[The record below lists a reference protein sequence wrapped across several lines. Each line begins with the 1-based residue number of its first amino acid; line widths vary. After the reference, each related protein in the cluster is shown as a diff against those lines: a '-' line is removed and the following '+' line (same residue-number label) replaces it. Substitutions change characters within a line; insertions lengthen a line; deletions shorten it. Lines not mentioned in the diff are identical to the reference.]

1 MAGTIFGLGLSQ
13 RVDLNA
19 KPSVGWLLYI
29 YAANSSTPSNTFQ
42 DTALTVPNP
51 WPIAADAM
59 GTMPQFW
66 MADGSY
72 RARATNADASIVYF
86 DIPSAQSLGPSAGS
100 APSGGVDPTAIFQTG
115 DVIWIDVQ
123 GTRTGWVRDN
133 ARTIGSATSGA
144 TERANADC
152 QALFEFL
159 WNSFSDTLCPVL
171 TGRGVSAAADWS
183 ANKQITTPDKR
194 AHIVGGLSDMGNTD
208 SGFFANAPVQIG
220 TGPTSPGT
228 LLGEAQHTLTTTE
241 APSGLSTLNFS
252 DPGHTHVENTGSSS
266 GGSINSVDKLAGTGS
281 QTSNVSTAS
290 ATTGISASLT
300 DNGGDGAHNNV
311 QATIVGT
318 FYRKL

>member
-72 RARATNADASIVYF
+72 RARATSADASIVYF

-159 WNSFSDTLCPVL
+159 WNSFSNTLCPVL

-183 ANKQITTPDKR
+183 ANKQITTPGQER
-194 AHIVGGLSDMGNTD
+194 VRRWRPFRYGQYRQRI
-208 SGFFANAPVQIG
+208 FCQR
-220 TGPTSPGT
+220 PGSNRY
-228 LLGEAQHTLTTTE
+228 GA
-241 APSGLSTLNFS
+241 
-252 DPGHTHVENTGSSS
+252 DICRVTHRR
-266 GGSINSVDKLAGTGS
+266 
-281 QTSNVSTAS
+281 
-290 ATTGISASLT
+290 
-300 DNGGDGAHNNV
+300 GA
-311 QATIVGT
+311 AYA
-318 FYRKL
+318 YRR

>member
-1 MAGTIFGLGLSQ
+1 MSGTIFGLGLSQ

-19 KPSVGWLLYI
+19 KPSVGWLLFV
-29 YAANSSTPSNTFQ
+29 YAANSSTPANTFQ

-72 RARATNADASIVYF
+72 RARSHECRHLPLLFISTFHLRSRWEAVL
-86 DIPSAQSLGPSAGS
+86 PGS

-152 QALFEFL
+152 QALFEYL
-159 WNSFSDTLCPVL
+159 WNNFSNTLCRSL
-171 TGRGVSAAADWS
+171 
-183 ANKQITTPDKR
+183 PDR
-194 AHIVGGLSDMGNTD
+194 
-208 SGFFANAPVQIG
+208 
-220 TGPTSPGT
+220 
-228 LLGEAQHTLTTTE
+228 E
-241 APSGLSTLNFS
+241 
-252 DPGHTHVENTGSSS
+252 SSRRRCR
-266 GGSINSVDKLAGTGS
+266 LE
-281 QTSNVSTAS
+281 
-290 ATTGISASLT
+290 
-300 DNGGDGAHNNV
+300 
-311 QATIVGT
+311 
-318 FYRKL
+318 RK